1 MSNFKK
7 SLNKLPIAF
16 YLVLIFAL
24 MNSCASD
31 NSYKTKVIE
40 HRYSI
45 AIAKDMRQAKT
56 HSNTIA
62 MLYLDKERGEGI
74 AVTDHLKES
83 GRAQL
88 TSHLQTLAGNPNLL
102 GLSIKDAR
110 FGKPF
115 SKVINNHKAIQAG
128 MNAFIKIDDKDKEW
142 QYVWG
147 IVVFIEGKTHIYQI
161 TTWLTQDEPG
171 EDDSRLHD
179 MINSFEEL
187 KEEEY

>member
-1 MSNFKK
+1 M
-7 SLNKLPIAF
+7 AF
-16 YLVLIFAL
+16 YLAFSLTFLNACIGDK
-24 MNSCASD
+24 N
-31 NSYKTKVIE
+31 YETKVIE
-40 HRYSI
+40 NRYSI
-45 AIAKDMRQAKT
+45 VIAKDMKQVDN
-56 HSNTIA
+56 HSSTIA
-62 MLYLDKERGEGI
+62 MLYTDEKRGEGI

-88 TSHLQTLAGNPNLL
+88 TSHLQTLADNPKLL
-102 GLSIKDAR
+102 GLPIKDAR

-115 SKVINNHKAIQAG
+115 SKIINDHKAIQAG
-128 MNAFIKIDDKDKEW
+128 MNASIKVGKDW

-147 IVVFIEGKTHIYQI
+147 IVAFIEGKTHIYQI
-161 TTWLTQDEPG
+161 TAWLTQDEPG

>member
-7 SLNKLPIAF
+7 YLYKLSIAF
-16 YLVLIFAL
+16 CLVLLFTL
-24 MNSCASD
+24 MNSCADD

-45 AIAKDMRQAKT
+45 AIAKDMKQAEN

-62 MLYLDKERGEGI
+62 MLYLDNERGEGI

-83 GRAQL
+83 GRAEL
-88 TSHLQTLAGNPNLL
+88 TSHLQTLADNPDLL
-102 GLSIKDAR
+102 GLPLKDAR

-128 MNAFIKIDDKDKEW
+128 MSALIKVDKEW
-142 QYVWG
+142 QSVWG
-147 IVVFIEGKTHIYQI
+147 IVAFIEGKTHIYQI